1 MIYMFFIGYII
12 GGIVGAFI
20 LACILLANKM
30 CVVIKGKNKD
40 EEIKA
45 LTKANENLKV
55 LYQDIVTQSEWH
67 EEYYKKEIERLT
79 EDIRIFKFTIKTQ
92 QEQIQ
97 ELITK
102 EDKAIEYLKLFD
114 DNSTLIDHSIIK
126 GALNIL
132 QGSDSNE

>member
-30 CVVIKGKNKD
+30 CVVIKEKNKD

-67 EEYYKKEIERLT
+67 DEDYKKEIERLNNIINKT
-79 EDIRIFKFTIKTQ
+79 SKKLEMTLNCIKDCMVENEEYIKMHTDYIYALE
-92 QEQIQ
+92 EQISI
-97 ELITK
+97 LNGVDK
-102 EDKAIEYLKLFD
+102 E
-114 DNSTLIDHSIIK
+114 
-126 GALNIL
+126 
-132 QGSDSNE
+132 